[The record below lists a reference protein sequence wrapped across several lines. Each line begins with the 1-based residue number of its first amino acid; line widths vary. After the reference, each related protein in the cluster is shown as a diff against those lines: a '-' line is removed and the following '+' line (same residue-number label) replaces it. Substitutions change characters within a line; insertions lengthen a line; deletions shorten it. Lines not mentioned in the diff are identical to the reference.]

1 MVLYGIEVPLK
12 NIPAADPEFVPFGLF
27 QDAFL
32 KDACLPVSV
41 ALERENGLVSVYR
54 TFLHGDPAHEAAD
67 FFYLERLIKFLLW
80 SRGGWRISISGCE
93 KAAAYIARL
102 YQPDGARAFDRQTM
116 ETIYE
121 KNFEVVSCSPEN
133 LPADTEGASPVGG
146 FSDGCRIGIDV
157 GGSNRKV
164 CAIMDGTMVYS
175 ATEPWQPVTNAD
187 PDYHIGELT
196 ASLRRAA
203 ASLPRVD
210 AIGISTAG
218 VFVNCR
224 ARIASIYRGVP
235 KELFEEK
242 ITDIYPRVCAA
253 LGEGV
258 PFAVANDGDV
268 AALAGSISA
277 GGVGSVVGV
286 SLGTSQAGGYVDRN
300 GGITGWLNEFA
311 FVPVDMRQTG
321 VDAWSGDAGCGVSYL
336 SSEAVARLAEQLGI
350 SGRTDSAELQD
361 RVREVQE
368 LVRQGDENAAAVF
381 DTIGCYLAH
390 AIYTYSKFYEME
402 HVIVMG
408 GVSAGPG
415 GAVLIRRCRQ
425 VLQDEYPELKTDLIV
440 PEGETRAAGQSFA
453 AATLVKLS

>member
-54 TFLHGDPAHEAAD
+54 TFLHGDPVHEAAD

-93 KAAAYIARL
+93 KAAAHIARL
-102 YQPDGARAFDRQTM
+102 YQPD
-116 ETIYE
+116 
-121 KNFEVVSCSPEN
+121 
-133 LPADTEGASPVGG
+133 GASPVGG

-253 LGEGV
+253 LGEDI